1 LWLPF
6 FGEKVNNVVWKETKC
21 YPRLAFLKSQQFREL
36 LMLKN
41 VNLRPPGA
49 AFFGMLLFATIATH
63 AQTAPPTITAPRT
76 VKVEEPGDGAHHF
89 MLPPINLD
97 VIRAFAERVS
107 VDDRYALT
115 KEPAEIVVFII
126 CFDTRKDERLVE
138 GDFCT
143 YTFEYHSKKAP
154 EFKMP
159 LGTPSPVVGFRAS
172 EIAENIFQAF
182 LTETMETKLSV
193 AELEVAFRVAEFC
206 SKRANHEP
214 CSGKLP

>member
-1 LWLPF
+1 MP
-6 FGEKVNNVVWKETKC
+6 
-21 YPRLAFLKSQQFREL
+21 KSANTRIL
-36 LMLKN
+36 LGIGFMS
-41 VNLRPPGA
+41 V
-49 AFFGMLLFATIATH
+49 LLFLAVPVQ
-63 AQTAPPTITAPRT
+63 AQTAQRAVIAQRT

-115 KEPAEIVVFII
+115 REPAEIVVFII

-193 AELEVAFRVAEFC
+193 AELEVAF
-206 SKRANHEP
+206 
-214 CSGKLP
+214 